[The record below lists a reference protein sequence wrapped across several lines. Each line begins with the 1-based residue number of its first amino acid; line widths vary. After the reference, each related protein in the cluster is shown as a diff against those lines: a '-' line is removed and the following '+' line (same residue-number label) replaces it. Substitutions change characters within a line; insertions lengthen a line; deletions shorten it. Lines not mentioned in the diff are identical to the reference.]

1 MFAENGRRPFPAAA
15 RRIVLQGTF
24 SAKWTNCSGK
34 QHFQKR
40 PRHGAANASMN
51 EKEASLLANIII
63 VGANQGIGYYIA
75 ERLLAQGHSVAILDT
90 SLDQAKALQ
99 AS

>member
-1 MFAENGRRPFPAAA
+1 M
-15 RRIVLQGTF
+15 QGTS
-24 SAKWTNCSGK
+24 SARWTNCSGK

-40 PRHGAANASMN
+40 LRHGAANESMK

-63 VGANQGIGYYIA
+63 VCANQGIGYYIA
-75 ERLLAQGHSVAILDT
+75 ERLLAQGHSGAILDT
-90 SLDQAKALQ
+90 SLEQAKALQ

>member
-1 MFAENGRRPFPAAA
+1 
-15 RRIVLQGTF
+15 
-24 SAKWTNCSGK
+24 
-34 QHFQKR
+34 
-40 PRHGAANASMN
+40 MN
-51 EKEASLLANIII
+51 EKEASPLANIII

-75 ERLLAQGHSVAILDT
+75 ERLLARGHSVAILDT